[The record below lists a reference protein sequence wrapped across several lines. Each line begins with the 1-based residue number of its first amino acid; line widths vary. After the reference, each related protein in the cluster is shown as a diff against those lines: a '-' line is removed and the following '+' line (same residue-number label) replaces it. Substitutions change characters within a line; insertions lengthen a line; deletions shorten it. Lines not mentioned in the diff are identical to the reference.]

1 MSESVLAAHQ
11 EMTERHDV
19 SLRSALGERLVPGD
33 PLLLER
39 LVGNLVANAITYNSA
54 GGWVEV
60 EVVVATEPALTVRNS
75 GQRVPAEAALAGAY
89 DSRMTSAGSL
99 SSRRPL

>member
-1 MSESVLAAHQ
+1 LSESVLAAHQ
-11 EMTERHDV
+11 EMAERHDV

-54 GGWVEV
+54 GG
-60 EVVVATEPALTVRNS
+60 
-75 GQRVPAEAALAGAY
+75 
-89 DSRMTSAGSL
+89 
-99 SSRRPL
+99 